1 MCHNT
6 DPEEYELLDEKT
18 GSNHSMEVFIHDVQE
33 LPVLSDEEIMTIL
46 NLYKHERN

>member
-6 DPEEYELLDEKT
+6 DPEEYEPLDEKT
-18 GSNHSMEVFIHDVQE
+18 GSNHSMEVFIHDVRE

>member
-6 DPEEYELLDEKT
+6 DPEEHELLDEKT